1 MYFATVLTVLAS
13 TCFQRTMA
21 QQFHGQGVEGT
32 EMGPVAFLWPN
43 DRPWSA
49 AADNVSPCGSASG
62 VTNRTIFPL
71 SQGEVALSIADE
83 AYQVAFKIAYDNGK
97 FTQHIYSRLSYCRIH
112 YMRLTNQG
120 TEPRAQSDFGQQV
133 VSNVTEIEPGHQ
145 CYKIAPIPE
154 SIKAG
159 SNATI
164 QLEYWA
170 SDAKEQGGA
179 KQSFFACADV
189 TFVEAKDF
197 TLSVPCFNVTAS
209 DFGLAGPSGT
219 PQPKTPTDEGGAST
233 PAPAAHAAGGGLTT
247 GEKAGIAVG
256 TIAGSFAVVG
266 VLAFMLL
273 RKKRAQPAD
282 VESPTSGAAHKGASD
297 AMSERST

>member
-1 MYFATVLTVLAS
+1 MYSATILSVLAM
-13 TCFQRTMA
+13 TFIQQTMA
-21 QQFHGQGVEGT
+21 QKVHGQGAEGT

-49 AADNVSPCGSASG
+49 ASDNISPCGSAAG
-62 VTNRTIFPL
+62 VTNRTTFPL

-83 AYQVAFKIAYDNGK
+83 AYQVAFKIAYDN
-97 FTQHIYSRLSYCRIH
+97 
-112 YMRLTNQG
+112 
-120 TEPRAQSDFGQQV
+120 EPRAQSDFGQQV
-133 VSNVTEIEPGHQ
+133 VSNVTQIEPGHQ

-154 SIKAG
+154 SVKAG

-170 SDAKEQGGA
+170 SDPKEQGGA

-209 DFGLAGPSGT
+209 DFSLPGPSGT
-219 PQPKTPTDEGGAST
+219 AQPKTPAGESGAATVPSSSSST
-233 PAPAAHAAGGGLTT
+233 GGLTS

-256 TIAGSFAVVG
+256 TIVGSFGIVG
-266 VLAFMLL
+266 ILAFMLL

-282 VESPTSGAAHKGASD
+282 VESPRNTAARKGVND
-297 AMSERST
+297 AMSERSA

>member
-1 MYFATVLTVLAS
+1 MYSATVLTVLAS
-13 TCFQRTMA
+13 SYIQRVMS
-21 QQFHGQGVEGT
+21 QQVHGQGAEGT

-49 AADNVSPCGSASG
+49 AADNISPCGSASG

-97 FTQHIYSRLSYCRIH
+97 S
-112 YMRLTNQG
+112 
-120 TEPRAQSDFGQQV
+120 PRNAYDYTSDFGQQV
-133 VSNVTEIEPGHQ
+133 VSNVTQIEPGHQ

-154 SIKAG
+154 SVKAG

-170 SDAKEQGGA
+170 SDVKGQDGS

-197 TLSVPCFNVTAS
+197 TLSAPCFNVTAS
-209 DFGLAGPSGT
+209 DFSLAGPSGT
-219 PQPKTPTDEGGAST
+219 PQPKTPADEGGAST
-233 PAPAAHAAGGGLTT
+233 TASAAHSAGGGLTT

-256 TIAGSFAVVG
+256 TIVGSFAVVG
-266 VLAFMLL
+266 ILAFMLL
-273 RKKRAQPAD
+273 RKKRSQPAD
-282 VESPTSGAAHKGASD
+282 VESPTSRAGQKGVND
-297 AMSERST
+297 AMSERSA

>member
-1 MYFATVLTVLAS
+1 
-13 TCFQRTMA
+13 MA
-21 QQFHGQGVEGT
+21 QQFHGQGAEGT
-32 EMGPVAFLWPN
+32 EMGPVAFLWPS

-49 AADNVSPCGSASG
+49 AADNISPCGSASG

-97 FTQHIYSRLSYCRIH
+97 SS
-112 YMRLTNQG
+112 
-120 TEPRAQSDFGQQV
+120 SDFNQQV
-133 VSNVTEIEPGHQ
+133 VSNITKIEPGHQ
-145 CYKIAPIPE
+145 CYKIDPTPE
-154 SIKAG
+154 SVKAG

-170 SDAKEQGGA
+170 SDSKEQGDA

-197 TLSVPCFNVTAS
+197 TLSVPCFNVTTS
-209 DFGLAGPSGT
+209 DFNP
-219 PQPKTPTDEGGAST
+219 PPKTPTVVGGASS
-233 PAPAAHAAGGGLTT
+233 PASVASSAGGLTA

-256 TIAGSFAVVG
+256 TIVGSFAIVG
-266 VLAFMLL
+266 LLAFKLL
-273 RKKRAQPAD
+273 RKKRTRAADD
-282 VESPTSGAAHKGASD
+282 VESPARQTGHKGGND
-297 AMSERST
+297 AMSERSSRV

>member
-1 MYFATVLTVLAS
+1 MYPATVLTVLAS
-13 TCFQRTMA
+13 TYIRRIMA
-21 QQFHGQGVEGT
+21 QQVHGQGAEGT

-49 AADNVSPCGSASG
+49 AADNIGPCGSASG
-62 VTNRTIFPL
+62 VTNRTNFPL

-97 FTQHIYSRLSYCRIH
+97 SPRNAYDYYQPRI
-112 YMRLTNQG
+112 
-120 TEPRAQSDFGQQV
+120 QSDFGQQV
-133 VSNVTEIEPGHQ
+133 VSNVTQIEPGHQ
-145 CYKIAPIPE
+145 CYKISPIPD
-154 SIKAG
+154 SVKAG

-170 SDAKEQGGA
+170 SDAKEQDGS

-209 DFGLAGPSGT
+209 DFSLGGPSGT
-219 PQPKTPTDEGGAST
+219 PQPKTPIDEGGVST
-233 PAPAAHAAGGGLTT
+233 PASALHSTGGGLTT

-256 TIAGSFAVVG
+256 TIVGSFAVVG
-266 VLAFMLL
+266 ILAFMLL
-273 RKKRAQPAD
+273 RKKRNQPAD
-282 VESPTSGAAHKGASD
+282 AESPTRRFGHKGIND
-297 AMSERST
+297 AMSERSA